1 MVKVV
6 NAMYAV
12 VKTGGKQYK
21 VSEGDLLK
29 IEKLEGA
36 VGDTVELN
44 EVLLV
49 GGETV
54 KIGTP
59 LVPSASVVGK
69 IVEQGK
75 DKKILVFKSK
85 RRKNS
90 RKLNGHRQPR
100 TILKIE
106 KINA

>member
-1 MVKVV
+1 
-6 NAMYAV
+6 MYAV

-29 IEKLEGA
+29 VEKLEGA

-44 EVLLV
+44 EVLML
-49 GGETV
+49 GGDKV
-54 KIGTP
+54 AIGTP
-59 LVPSASVVGK
+59 FVPSASVTGK
-69 IVEQGK
+69 IIEQGK

-85 RRKNS
+85 RRKDS

-100 TILKIE
+100 TMLKIE

>member
-1 MVKVV
+1 
-6 NAMYAV
+6 MYAV

-29 IEKLEGA
+29 VEKLEGA
-36 VGDTVELN
+36 VGETVELN
-44 EVLLV
+44 EILMV
-49 GGETV
+49 GGEKV
-54 KIGTP
+54 SIGTP

-69 IVEQGK
+69 IIQQGK

-90 RKLNGHRQPR
+90 RKLNGHRQHI
-100 TILKIE
+100 TVLKIE

>member
-1 MVKVV
+1 
-6 NAMYAV
+6 MYAV
-12 VKTGGKQYK
+12 VRTGGKQYK

-29 IEKLEGA
+29 VEKLDGA
-36 VGDTVELN
+36 VGETVELN
-44 EVLLV
+44 EVLMV
-49 GGETV
+49 GGEKV
-54 KIGTP
+54 SIGTP

-69 IVEQGK
+69 IIQQGK

-90 RKLNGHRQPR
+90 RKLNGHRQR
-100 TILKIE
+100 ITVLKIE